1 MVTTTQT
8 SFENECNTRKEL
20 AQRIHKVI
28 KDRYNQSQVDCDKQ
42 SSERELQNESMMAF
56 MKEQVTGVIVQM
68 QRDREETDTRYNQLT
83 ADLDRQCQEIRD
95 MLIQE
100 CTQRDE

>member
-1 MVTTTQT
+1 
-8 SFENECNTRKEL
+8 
-20 AQRIHKVI
+20 
-28 KDRYNQSQVDCDKQ
+28 
-42 SSERELQNESMMAF
+42 MAF